1 MNCFV
6 NYVLYVCWCVKSL
19 GKLLK
24 VLKNCHSDHKK
35 NFKTTTKRSV
45 FYGGL

>member
-19 GKLLK
+19 GKFLK
-24 VLKNCHSDHKK
+24 VLKNCHRDRKK
-35 NFKTTTKRSV
+35 HFKTPTKRSV